1 MISNKKRNTVQKR
14 FVVDYLTSHYDHPTA
29 EAIYLARQKEGLRL
43 GLTTV
48 YRILE
53 GLRQEGLLVVIIS
66 KDEVHYDW
74 IRNDH
79 YHFVCDECGKI
90 LDLEADKDLFD
101 SLSKR
106 HDFALLSLQGVV
118 IHGLCEDCAKKAR
131 LAKGGQNNNG
141 KRN

>member
-1 MISNKKRNTVQKR
+1 MKMISNKKRNTVQKR

-74 IRNDH
+74 IRMIIITSFATNA
-79 YHFVCDECGKI
+79 GRSLI
-90 LDLEADKDLFD
+90 LKRTKTSSIRSPSDTTSLF
-101 SLSKR
+101 SL
-106 HDFALLSLQGVV
+106 
-118 IHGLCEDCAKKAR
+118 C
-131 LAKGGQNNNG
+131 KGS
-141 KRN
+141 